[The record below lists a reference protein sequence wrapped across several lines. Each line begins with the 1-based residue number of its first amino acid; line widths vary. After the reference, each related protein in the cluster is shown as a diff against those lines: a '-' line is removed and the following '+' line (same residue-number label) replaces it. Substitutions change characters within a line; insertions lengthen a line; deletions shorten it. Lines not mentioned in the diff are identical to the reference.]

1 MTGEE
6 LGVPDE
12 GSALDDVFAS
22 DRDRG
27 GTAAPSEPEAKNTSA
42 VPAEKSTGT
51 ETASEED
58 DKGSSKQYRDP
69 DTGRFVPLHE
79 LKSEREKRQEAAKR
93 ADEAEKRALDAEER
107 AKAYERKF
115 LAAEQPRY
123 QQPQQPQPQRQRPDP
138 WSDPEGAMAYDR
150 DHILAASH
158 MQVFE
163 TRVAVSEELM
173 SSKSDFAQMKDIFV
187 EAARQNPMLARQMVE
202 HPLPAKFAYE
212 QGKKILAQREVGD
225 DLEAYNQRIREAE
238 RAKVIAELNAG
249 NAGNQP
255 PQKFPGTLADATAT
269 GAQGEHISREAV
281 MSGVFDTNRRRK

>member
-6 LGVPDE
+6 LGVPNE
-12 GSALDDVFAS
+12 GNALDDVFAS

-27 GTAAPSEPEAKNTSA
+27 GNAAPPEPIAPEASQ
-42 VPAEKSTGT
+42 VPAEKPAGT
-51 ETASEED
+51 DAAPDGD

-107 AKAYERKF
+107 IKAYERKM
-115 LAAEQPRY
+115 LAADQPRY
-123 QQPQQPQPQRQRPDP
+123 QQTHQPQPQWQRPDP

-150 DHILAASH
+150 DHILATSH

-173 SSKSDFAQMKDIFV
+173 ASKPDFAQMKDIFV
-187 EAARQNPMLARQMVE
+187 EAARANPMLARQMVD

-212 QGKKILAQREVGD
+212 QGKKIAAQREVGD
-225 DLEAYNQRIREAE
+225 DLEAYKARLREEE
-238 RAKVIAELNAG
+238 RARVIAELNAG

-269 GAQGEHISREAV
+269 GAQGAHLTDETV
-281 MSGVFDTNRRRK
+281 MAGVFSSNRRRK